1 MKKIEF
7 FLKNILLRILLKLK
21 HTSIPSQVIDT
32 GNNSKILFIRL
43 NRIGD
48 ALVTTPFIH
57 FIKSNLNAKIYVL
70 SDEKNKT
77 AYQNNPDIDELLVF
91 KKGLK
96 GFLDILRLIKIE
108 QIETVVD
115 LHDDVSATVSFLIAL
130 CSANNKFGLEKEN
143 KLIYSKTVARLDAS
157 KFHVVERI
165 MELSKLFNL
174 RVDYSNI
181 KIHFHTGIN
190 SGKKAD
196 DFITNNYSDKKYFIG
211 MNISAGSNARFWGV
225 ENYKKLLNYFA
236 SLDVN
241 LAILSSPRDLELTR
255 QIANSNFKFFVS
267 ETFSDFAAMISKL
280 DFLFTP
286 DTAAIHLASAYNV
299 PTFGVYVKYKTND
312 MIWSPYNTKFDCVIT
327 EDENLSRITFD
338 EVISKLKPFLE
349 NTLSEYNVF
358 KQS

>member
-7 FLKNILLRILLKLK
+7 FLKNILLHILLRFK
-21 HTSIPSQVIDT
+21 HTSNPSKVINFDNT
-32 GNNSKILFIRL
+32 SKILFIRL

-57 FIKSNLNAKIYVL
+57 YIKSNLSAKIYVL
-70 SDEKNKT
+70 SDEKNKA
-77 AYQNNPDIDELLVF
+77 AYQNNPDIYELLVF

-96 GFLDILRLIKIE
+96 GFLEILRFIKKE
-108 QIETVVD
+108 NIETVVD
-115 LHDDVSATVSFLIAL
+115 LHDDVSTTVSFLMAL

-143 KLIYSKTVARLDAS
+143 KIIYSKTVQRLDGS
-157 KFHVVERI
+157 KFHVVERL

-174 RVDYSNI
+174 QVNYSNI
-181 KIHFHTGIN
+181 KIHFRPEPN
-190 SGKKAD
+190 SNKKAD
-196 DFITNNYSDKKYFIG
+196 DFISNNYGEKKFFIG
-211 MNISAGSNARFWGV
+211 INISAGSHARFWGI
-225 ENYKKLLNYFA
+225 ENYNKLLNYFA

-241 LAILSSPRDLELTR
+241 LVILSSPHDLELTG
-255 QIANSNFKFFVS
+255 QIANSYFKYFVS

-299 PTFGVYVKYKTND
+299 PSFGVYVKYKTND

-327 EDENLSRITFD
+327 EDENLSRVTFD
-338 EVISKLKPFLE
+338 EVISKLRPFLE
-349 NTLSEYNVF
+349 NILSEYNVF